1 MILFIKN
8 IFRFAVPLLLVAVLL
23 ELVLRSL
30 PNSYDI
36 KNSLIE
42 DNAPKIEVMLFGTSH
57 TFGGINP
64 AQFDKFTVNIAN
76 NSQSLYYDLMIL
88 EKYLDKLPSL
98 KTVVFEINFF
108 SLSYNLD
115 RGPESW
121 RNKFYY
127 QSFDIEPQSSSLNF
141 FDKIRLFN
149 LTSSEIILLF
159 KNYTLNQEYQ
169 SNYGFAKNDIIPKK
183 INESTAKFKFDQF
196 KNDYMNSAPT
206 TLKEL
211 LNKSLKKLSKRGIQV
226 VFVQIPVSSFLC
238 DIIQES
244 NIQSELGRLDEFITQ
259 YNITYLDYS
268 CNQAMVDSL
277 FVDTDHLSYKGA
289 KIFTNLLIRDLHK

>member
-1 MILFIKN
+1 MRLFLKKT
-8 IFRFAVPLLLVAVLL
+8 FLFAVPLLVAAVLM

-30 PNSYDI
+30 PNTYDI
-36 KNSLIE
+36 KNSLVE

-57 TFGGINP
+57 TFGGIYP
-64 AQFDKFTVNIAN
+64 AQFDEFTVNIAN

-88 EKYLDKLPSL
+88 DKYLDRLPNL

-108 SLSYNLD
+108 SLAYNLD
-115 RGPESW
+115 KGPESW

-159 KNYTLNQEYQ
+159 KNYSLNQEYK

-183 INESTAKFKFDQF
+183 INESTAKFKYDQF
-196 KNDYMNSAPT
+196 KNDYMNSAPSE
-206 TLKEL
+206 LAEL
-211 LNKSLKKLSKRGIQV
+211 LNKTLKKLDKKDIQI

-238 DIIQES
+238 KVLLESDTPNVLESLDI
-244 NIQSELGRLDEFITQ
+244 FITQ
-259 YNITYLDYS
+259 SNFSYLDYL
-268 CNQAMVDSL
+268 CNHEMNDSL
-277 FVDTDHLSYKGA
+277 FVDTDHLSYEGA
-289 KIFTNLLIRDLHK
+289 KLFTGFLLRDLKN